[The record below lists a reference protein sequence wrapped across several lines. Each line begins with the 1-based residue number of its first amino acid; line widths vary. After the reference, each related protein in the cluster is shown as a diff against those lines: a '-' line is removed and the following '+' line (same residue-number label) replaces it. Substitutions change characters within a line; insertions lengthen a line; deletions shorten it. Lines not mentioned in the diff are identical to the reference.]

1 VSWKFILQPVYQ
13 TTLFFSWHRYGQLS
27 GVVEPIA
34 GLLGTI
40 AVVVS
45 AYHMVLDSEVSIT
58 FPCNVAAIQIKGTVI
73 QCRPVRTP
81 RCVLTAK

>member
-1 VSWKFILQPVYQ
+1 MSWKFILQPVYQ
-13 TTLFFSWHRYGQLS
+13 TTLYFSWHRYGQLS

-45 AYHMVLDSEVSIT
+45 AHHMVLDSEVC
-58 FPCNVAAIQIKGTVI
+58 FAASLFLVTWQPYKSKAQLYSADLFELPGVF
-73 QCRPVRTP
+73 
-81 RCVLTAK
+81 